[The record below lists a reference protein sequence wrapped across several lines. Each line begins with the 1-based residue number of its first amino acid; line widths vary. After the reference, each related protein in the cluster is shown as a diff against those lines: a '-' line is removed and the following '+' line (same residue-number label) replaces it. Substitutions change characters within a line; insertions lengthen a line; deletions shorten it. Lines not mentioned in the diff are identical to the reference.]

1 MPATI
6 TLMAGTAKTTGRR
19 PRHDPRETEREILEA
34 AEALLR
40 ECPVREM
47 TVEQVMARTGLKRT
61 AFYAH
66 FQDRHEL
73 LLRVVADLGA
83 RLFAMADR
91 WLQGVDPERDV
102 IAAIEGV
109 AEVYMTDGP
118 VLRALA
124 DAAVADERV
133 ELAYRGLVQAFVG
146 RHRRAHP
153 RRAGSRAD
161 RRRARCLGD
170 RPCPGV
176 AQRALPLGGSRAHS
190 PGGPKRGSSG
200 SSRGSGWRRS
210 TAPPPRR
217 RPPRD
222 RSPSTGGPARVPRAG
237 AAARRRGLPAPSRGC
252 AADAAPAAPG
262 RRRSRVPPRRPAGR
276 R

>member
-133 ELAYRGLVQAFVG
+133 ELAYRGLVQAFAVATAEHIRAEQAAG
-146 RHRRAHP
+146 RTAAELDASETARALVWLNERYLSEALGRIPQEDP
-153 RRAGSRAD
+153 RRVVGILSRIWLATLYG
-161 RRRARCLGD
+161 A
-170 RPCPGV
+170 
-176 AQRALPLGGSRAHS
+176 AA
-190 PGGPKRGSSG
+190 
-200 SSRGSGWRRS
+200 
-210 TAPPPRR
+210 TAPPAQ
-217 RPPRD
+217 
-222 RSPSTGGPARVPRAG
+222 GPQSLDGRAG
-237 AAARRRGLPAPSRGC
+237 
-252 AADAAPAAPG
+252 PG
-262 RRRSRVPPRRPAGR
+262 S
-276 R
+276 